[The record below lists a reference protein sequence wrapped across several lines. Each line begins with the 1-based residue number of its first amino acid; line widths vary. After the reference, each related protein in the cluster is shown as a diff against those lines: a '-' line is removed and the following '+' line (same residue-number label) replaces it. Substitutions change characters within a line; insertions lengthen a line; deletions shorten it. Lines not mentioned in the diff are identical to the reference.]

1 MRPADVLHRAEQ
13 RPRAPRLAAHVLLG
27 AIAVASVVALAWPA
41 LPWSAGSGEIP
52 TRAGV
57 VLRAIDGAADSPR
70 IGGQAPDFEWTLPG
84 GRTQRLSD
92 LRGRTVVL
100 NFWATWCEPCREEM
114 PALDR
119 AAQADPALAVLA
131 LDLDESA
138 DKIDG
143 FIAAYRITQVEPILD
158 AGKKMATRYGVVGLP
173 TTFFIGPDGVVRHL
187 EIRGMDAAIIRA
199 GIEKAR

>member
-1 MRPADVLHRAEQ
+1 MAGAVVIERRDH
-13 RPRAPRLAAHVLLG
+13 PRLFANLILA
-27 AIAVASVVALAWPA
+27 AIAVASLTALAWPA
-41 LPWSAGSGEIP
+41 LPWGVGSGEVP

-57 VLRAIDGAADSPR
+57 VLRPIDQTGDSPR
-70 IGGQAPDFEWTLPG
+70 VRGRAPDFEWATPAGQL
-84 GRTQRLSD
+84 RRLSE

-119 AAQADPALAVLA
+119 AAQADRTLVVLA

-143 FIAAYRITQVEPILD
+143 FIESYRITMIEPILD

-173 TTFFIGPDGVVRHL
+173 TTFFIGPDGIVRHL
-187 EIRGMDAAIIRA
+187 EIRGMDAAVIRN
-199 GIEKAR
+199 R

>member
-1 MRPADVLHRAEQ
+1 MGIKVEGS
-13 RPRAPRLAAHVLLG
+13 PRLAANLILG
-27 AIAVASVVALAWPA
+27 AIALASVVALAWPV
-41 LPWSAGSGEIP
+41 LPWSTGPREVP

-57 VLRAIDGAADSPR
+57 VLRAIDRPDDSPR
-70 IGGQAPDFEWTLPG
+70 IGGQAPDFEWTTPAG
-84 GRTQRLSD
+84 KTQRLSD
-92 LRGRTVVL
+92 LRGKTVVL

-138 DKIDG
+138 DKIDA
-143 FIAAYRITQVEPILD
+143 FIESYRIAKVEPILD

-173 TTFFIGPDGVVRHL
+173 TTFFIGPDGIVRHL
-187 EIRGMDAAIIRA
+187 EIRGMDAAVLQA
-199 GIEKAR
+199 GLATAR

>member
-1 MRPADVLHRAEQ
+1 MQQADART
-13 RPRAPRLAAHVLLG
+13 RLATNLALA
-27 AIAVASVVALAWPA
+27 AIALASAVALAWPA
-41 LPWSAGSGEIP
+41 LPWSAGAGEVP
-52 TRAGV
+52 ARAGV
-57 VLRAIDGAADSPR
+57 VLRAIDGPADSPR
-70 IGGQAPDFEWTLPG
+70 IGGQAPDFEWTTPAG
-84 GRTQRLSD
+84 KTQRLSQ

-138 DKIDG
+138 DKIDS
-143 FIAAYRITQVEPILD
+143 FIASYRIAKVEAILD

-173 TTFFIGPDGVVRHL
+173 TTFFIGPDGIVRHL
-187 EIRGMDAAIIRA
+187 EIRGMDAAVIQA
-199 GIEKAR
+199 GLAKAR

>member
-1 MRPADVLHRAEQ
+1 MQKADART
-13 RPRAPRLAAHVLLG
+13 RLATNLALG
-27 AIAVASVVALAWPA
+27 AIALASAVALAWPA
-41 LPWSAGSGEIP
+41 LPWVAGSGEAP
-52 TRAGV
+52 ARAGV
-57 VLRAIDGAADSPR
+57 VLRAIEGPADSPR
-70 IGGQAPDFEWTLPG
+70 IGGQAPDFEWTTPAG
-84 GRTQRLSD
+84 KIQRLSE

-138 DKIDG
+138 DKIDS
-143 FIAAYRITQVEPILD
+143 FIASYRITKVEPILD

-173 TTFFIGPDGVVRHL
+173 TTFFIGPDGIVRHL
-187 EIRGMDAAIIRA
+187 EIRGMDAAVIQA
-199 GIEKAR
+199 GVAKAR

>member
-1 MRPADVLHRAEQ
+1 MTLARA
-13 RPRAPRLAAHVLLG
+13 RKPGLAANLLLLG
-27 AIAVASVVALAWPA
+27 IAAASIVALAWPV
-41 LPWSAGSGEIP
+41 LPWSTGPQEVP

-57 VLRAIDGAADSPR
+57 VLRAIDDPADSPR
-70 IGGQAPDFEWTLPG
+70 IGGQAPDFEWTTPAG
-84 GRTQRLSD
+84 KTQRLSD
-92 LRGRTVVL
+92 LRGRTVVV

-119 AAQADPALAVLA
+119 AAQADPRLAVLA

-143 FIAAYRITQVEPILD
+143 FIASYRIEKVEPILD
-158 AGKKMATRYGVVGLP
+158 AGKKMATRYGVVSLP

-187 EIRGMDAAIIRA
+187 EIRGMDDAILQA
-199 GIEKAR
+199 GLERSR

>member
-1 MRPADVLHRAEQ
+1 MSAT
-13 RPRAPRLAAHVLLG
+13 RPRKPALAANLLLA
-27 AIAVASVVALAWPA
+27 AIAVASLVALAWPV
-41 LPWSAGSGEIP
+41 LPWSTGQQDIP

-57 VLRAIDGAADSPR
+57 VLRAIDGPADFPR
-70 IGGQAPDFEWTLPG
+70 IGGQAPDFEWTTPA

-92 LRGRTVVL
+92 LRGRTVVV

-119 AAQADPALAVLA
+119 AAKADPQLAVLA

-143 FIAAYRITQVEPILD
+143 FIASYRIEKVEPILD
-158 AGKKMATRYGVVGLP
+158 AGKKMATRYGVVSLP
-173 TTFFIGPDGVVRHL
+173 TTFFIGPDGIVRHL
-187 EIRGMDAAIIRA
+187 EIRGMDAAIIQA
-199 GIEKAR
+199 GLALAR